1 MSPYESSG
9 PAFSRWTRWRLDEDK
24 GGSRVASALVKIS
37 RENDGR
43 YVMKQIHGAQPFESN
58 DPDSSRIWWS
68 EVGVHQN
75 LTFPVHPDPVSG
87 QHCWHQKVVVSKAG
101 ADDRYGDIVV
111 DTAKSFEVYRQ
122 WLALARPAPGPGNLR
137 RPLWLPRAFKPDA
150 SAYRLE

>member
-1 MSPYESSG
+1 M
-9 PAFSRWTRWRLDEDK
+9 
-24 GGSRVASALVKIS
+24 
-37 RENDGR
+37 
-43 YVMKQIHGAQPFESN
+43 
-58 DPDSSRIWWS
+58 
-68 EVGVHQN
+68 
-75 LTFPVHPDPVSG
+75 
-87 QHCWHQKVVVSKAG
+87 VVVSKAG